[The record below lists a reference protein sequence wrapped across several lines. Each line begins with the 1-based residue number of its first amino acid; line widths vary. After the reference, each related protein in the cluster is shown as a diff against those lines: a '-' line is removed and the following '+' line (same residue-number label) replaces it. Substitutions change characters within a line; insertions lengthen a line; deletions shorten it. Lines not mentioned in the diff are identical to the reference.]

1 MTRNVGGTGF
11 VSLNDY
17 LGANQGVLDAGYQQ
31 DYDQAHQLGDRL
43 SGYLGQI
50 EPGARTA
57 AAASGAAPD
66 SGSVAGYT
74 DAVNAGGQAKEM
86 GRRAQNPF
94 TAGGNPFDSAL
105 LSSAHGQDYQSL
117 AGYLGGFGNP
127 DDALAKG
134 SQEGIADYTA
144 AHQPPPAAAP
154 PPEPE
159 SPYDRAY
166 VRPGEDP
173 RKPPP
178 SYTPAT
184 TPGGAYPAPR
194 PRQPPGSRAAF

>member
-1 MTRNVGGTGF
+1 MARDIGGTGF

-17 LGANQGVLDAGYQQ
+17 LGANQGVLDSGYQQ

-50 EPGARTA
+50 EPGARSA

-86 GRRAQNPF
+86 GRRAANPF
-94 TAGGNPFDSAL
+94 TAAGNPFDSAL
-105 LSSAHGQDYQSL
+105 LYGAHGEDYQSL
-117 AGYLGGFGNP
+117 AGYLGGLGNP

-134 SQEGIADYTA
+134 TQEGIADYTA
-144 AHQPPPAAAP
+144 AHQPPRVAPP

-159 SPYDRAY
+159 SPYDRQ

-173 RKPPP
+173 RKPPQP
-178 SYTPAT
+178 YTPAPT
-184 TPGGAYPAPR
+184 FTPNPNR
-194 PRQPPGSRAAF
+194 PRQPGSGTF